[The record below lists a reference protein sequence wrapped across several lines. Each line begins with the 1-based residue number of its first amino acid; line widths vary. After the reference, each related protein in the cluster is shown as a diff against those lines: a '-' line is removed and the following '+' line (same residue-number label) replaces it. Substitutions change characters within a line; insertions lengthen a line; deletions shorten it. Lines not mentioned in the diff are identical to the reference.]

1 MVHFEPKAEPDIKP
15 AAAPATG
22 APVKRRG
29 TLATV
34 SYLPGA
40 QASSSAGDVSEVGSV
55 DLDTV
60 DLDTVDLDT
69 VDLDTVDLD
78 AAGVD
83 PDSEHA
89 EQVLLQR
96 LRGRSLSISEARGVL
111 VGLDLPES
119 EIEEIVERF
128 IRLDYLDEAKLAEQI
143 VYSQHERKGLG
154 RSGVQVEMR
163 RRGLDKEL
171 IAETLD
177 AMPDDET
184 ERAIEVAI
192 KRVQQL
198 GRLDDR
204 TIDRRLN
211 AFLMRKGYPSSVVRE
226 AVQAALDS
234 RNGGGSSG
242 VRFQ

>member
-15 AAAPATG
+15 AAAAATG
-22 APVKRRG
+22 APAKRRG

-40 QASSSAGDVSEVGSV
+40 QASSSAGDVSEVDSGGVASGAV
-55 DLDTV
+55 DTGDLDH
-60 DLDTVDLDT
+60 
-69 VDLDTVDLD
+69 
-78 AAGVD
+78 AVD

-154 RSGVQVEMR
+154 RSGVQAEMR

>member
-1 MVHFEPKAEPDIKP
+1 MVHFEPKEEPDIQP
-15 AAAPATG
+15 DSSSATDAPA
-22 APVKRRG
+22 KRRG
-29 TLATV
+29 KLATV

-40 QASSSAGDVSEVGSV
+40 QAQAADADVSTGHVDSDDVDSV
-55 DLDTV
+55 VV
-60 DLDTVDLDT
+60 DSD
-69 VDLDTVDLD
+69 
-78 AAGVD
+78 G
-83 PDSEHA
+83 EHA
-89 EQVLLQR
+89 ELVLLQR
-96 LRGRSLSISEARGVL
+96 LRGRSLSVSEARGVL
-111 VGLDLPES
+111 VGLDLPEG

-154 RSGVQVEMR
+154 RSGVQAEMR

-171 IAETLD
+171 IAETID

-211 AFLMRKGYPSSVVRE
+211 AFLLRKGYPSSVVRE

-234 RNGGGSSG
+234 RNGGGDSSG
-242 VRFQ
+242 VRFR

>member
-1 MVHFEPKAEPDIKP
+1 MVHFEPKDEPDIKP
-15 AAAPATG
+15 AAATA
-22 APVKRRG
+22 APRRG
-29 TLATV
+29 SLATV

-40 QASSSAGDVSEVGSV
+40 QAPAGHAGDAVPGAAEVDSV
-55 DLDTV
+55 DVNTV
-60 DLDTVDLDT
+60 D
-69 VDLDTVDLD
+69 
-78 AAGVD
+78 VD
-83 PDSEHA
+83 PDNEHA
-89 EQVLLQR
+89 ELVLLQR
-96 LRGRSLSISEARGVL
+96 LRARSLSISEARGVL
-111 VGLDLPES
+111 VGLDLPEG

-128 IRLDYLDEAKLAEQI
+128 IRLGYLDEAKLAEQI

-154 RSGVQVEMR
+154 RTGVQAEMR
-163 RRGLDKEL
+163 RRGLDREL

-192 KRVQQL
+192 KRIQQL

-226 AVQAALDS
+226 AVRAALDS
-234 RNGGGSSG
+234 RNGGASSG

>member
-15 AAAPATG
+15 AVSADTVAPATG
-22 APVKRRG
+22 RG

-40 QASSSAGDVSEVGSV
+40 QAPDGSTEDDDADDADSAVDVAEAGS
-55 DLDTV
+55 DT
-60 DLDTVDLDT
+60 
-69 VDLDTVDLD
+69 
-78 AAGVD
+78 
-83 PDSEHA
+83 EHA

-154 RSGVQVEMR
+154 RSGVQAEMR

-234 RNGGGSSG
+234 RNDGASSG

>member
-15 AAAPATG
+15 AAAAATG
-22 APVKRRG
+22 ATTKRRG
-29 TLATV
+29 ALATV

-40 QASSSAGDVSEVGSV
+40 QAPDGSADDAGADGT
-55 DLDTV
+55 DDTV
-60 DLDTVDLDT
+60 DLPE
-69 VDLDTVDLD
+69 
-78 AAGVD
+78 AGSD
-83 PDSEHA
+83 NEHA

-111 VGLDLPES
+111 VGLDLPEN
-119 EIEEIVERF
+119 EIEEIIERF

-154 RSGVQVEMR
+154 RSGVQAEMR

-171 IAETLD
+171 IADTLD

-234 RNGGGSSG
+234 RNGGPSSG

>member
-1 MVHFEPKAEPDIKP
+1 MVHFEPKDEPDIAPDIAP
-15 AAAPATG
+15 AIGRATG
-22 APVKRRG
+22 APAKRRG
-29 TLATV
+29 KLATV

-40 QASSSAGDVSEVGSV
+40 QSPAADDSGAEGADGAVQSG
-55 DLDTV
+55 
-60 DLDTVDLDT
+60 
-69 VDLDTVDLD
+69 D
-78 AAGVD
+78 AADGGAGETEAEN
-83 PDSEHA
+83 EHA

-96 LRGRSLSISEARGVL
+96 LRARSLSISEARGVL

-154 RSGVQVEMR
+154 RSGVQAEMR

-171 IAETLD
+171 IAETID

-234 RNGGGSSG
+234 RNGGGDSSG
-242 VRFQ
+242 VRFR

>member
-1 MVHFEPKAEPDIKP
+1 MVHFEPKDEPDIRP
-15 AAAPATG
+15 AAEAATG
-22 APVKRRG
+22 APSKRRG

-40 QASSSAGDVSEVGSV
+40 QAPDGSADDVGA
-55 DLDTV
+55 DGADGTDDTV
-60 DLDTVDLDT
+60 DLPE
-69 VDLDTVDLD
+69 
-78 AAGVD
+78 AGSD
-83 PDSEHA
+83 NEHA

-111 VGLDLPES
+111 VGLDLPEG

-143 VYSQHERKGLG
+143 VYNQHERKGLG
-154 RSGVQVEMR
+154 RTGVQAEMR

-192 KRVQQL
+192 KRIQQL

-234 RNGGGSSG
+234 RNGGTSSG

>member
-15 AAAPATG
+15 AAAAGTRATT
-22 APVKRRG
+22 KRRG
-29 TLATV
+29 ALATV

-40 QASSSAGDVSEVGSV
+40 QAPDGSADDAGTDDAIDLPEAGS
-55 DLDTV
+55 DN
-60 DLDTVDLDT
+60 
-69 VDLDTVDLD
+69 
-78 AAGVD
+78 
-83 PDSEHA
+83 EHA

-111 VGLDLPES
+111 VGLDLPEN
-119 EIEEIVERF
+119 EIEEIIERS

-154 RSGVQVEMR
+154 RSGVQAEMR

-171 IAETLD
+171 IADTLD

-234 RNGGGSSG
+234 RNGGPSSG

>member
-1 MVHFEPKAEPDIKP
+1 MVHFEPKDEPDIAPDIAP
-15 AAAPATG
+15 AIGRATG
-22 APVKRRG
+22 APAKRRG
-29 TLATV
+29 KLATV

-40 QASSSAGDVSEVGSV
+40 QSPAADDSGAEGADGAVQTGDASDGG
-55 DLDTV
+55 
-60 DLDTVDLDT
+60 
-69 VDLDTVDLD
+69 
-78 AAGVD
+78 AADGGAAETEAET
-83 PDSEHA
+83 EHA

-96 LRGRSLSISEARGVL
+96 LRARSLSISEARGVL

-154 RSGVQVEMR
+154 RSGVQAEMR

-171 IAETLD
+171 IAETID

-234 RNGGGSSG
+234 RNGGGDSSG
-242 VRFQ
+242 VRFR